1 MPLSRHLTSLNA
13 STNGDKMPIFQIPIG
28 NDCIIHPFK
37 YPEKIGLLHV
47 PDRSKKRTNQGIII
61 AKGPLVSDDLDTAD
75 HVFFNGYTGD
85 QIAIEGGGRFF
96 VIPEPH
102 IICRVRNSKVVLM
115 DTVTVKRIIGE
126 RFGELHSSVSYSF
139 ASGSKIIVTLE
150 DIEQSLLDRIES
162 ITVAEGWD
170 F

>member
-1 MPLSRHLTSLNA
+1 
-13 STNGDKMPIFQIPIG
+13 MPIFPIPIG

-37 YPEKIGLLHV
+37 YPEKIGRLHV

-85 QIAIEGGGRFF
+85 TIMVESSGRFF
-96 VIPEPH
+96 VIPESH

-115 DTVTVKRIIGE
+115 DTETVKRIIGE
-126 RFGELHSSVSYSF
+126 RFGELRSKYDYS
-139 ASGSKIIVTLE
+139 GCDEI
-150 DIEQSLLDRIES
+150 DNIESSLLDRIES
-162 ITVAEGWD
+162 ITVAEGWE